1 MLRLL
6 PDEDGDTE
14 FTVHVYTMGG
24 LGDDGRSTSSVVK
37 MDFRYDT
44 ENEEWEI
51 QGGQD
56 CWIASVP
63 MTTRRRRLGAL
74 VHKGNI
80 LWVSGRYERTI
91 YTKSGEMFDPR
102 LNQWAN
108 LVDSSCGFEVNALV
122 PCSRGI
128 LKFGLCCSLIN
139 SLY

>member
-1 MLRLL
+1 
-6 PDEDGDTE
+6 
-14 FTVHVYTMGG
+14 MGG
-24 LGDDGRSTSSVVK
+24 LGDDGRSTSSVEK

-51 QGGQD
+51 QGDQD

-74 VHKGNI
+74 VHKGYI
-80 LWVSGRYERTI
+80 LWVSGRHERPI

-122 PCSRGI
+122 PCSWGI
-128 LKFGLCCSLIN
+128 LKFG
-139 SLY
+139 